1 MQRDLWSSKIGF
13 ILATAGSAIGLG
25 NIWRFPYLAGQN
37 GGGAFLILYLISV
50 FGLGYFLL
58 LSKLAFGRLAES
70 NLIEGFETAAQKV
83 GKSFSKNYG
92 RFAGSLTLLNT
103 TLVASIY
110 LIVIGWTLFYTVNS
124 FSYLLNIGFKAPD
137 KTVFETL
144 TTSFTEQF
152 LWGSL
157 CAVSTGLILMRG
169 VKKGI
174 EKMSLIL
181 MPLLFILLI
190 FMMIRIFFIPNALE
204 GIKFFLIPDWSH
216 MGFKETGFEF
226 KTFADLFLKALGQ
239 AIYSLS
245 MGLGA
250 IFIYGS
256 YLSKKENILKSTK
269 QIVLLDTFVALIA
282 GLIVLPAVFAFNLEP
297 NAGPTLTFI
306 TLPFVFQKIWG
317 GAFFMF
323 LFFLLLF
330 IAALTSLISIYEP
343 PVNLL
348 IEKAKMSRKKAVTL
362 VTIANMIGA
371 LIVLLSFTNVLDIKV
386 LKMDLFN
393 FFDTLTGTFT
403 MTFTVLFISLFMG
416 WGISTGLIHSLSLGS
431 PKAPSKFFRR
441 YLRFTLR
448 FTAPIVL
455 ILLLVNGV
463 ISLIEK

>member
-1 MQRDLWSSKIGF
+1 MQRDTWNSKLGF

-37 GGGAFLILYLISV
+37 GGGAFLLLYLISV

-70 NLIEGFETAAQKV
+70 NLMDGFQSASQKV

-92 RFAGSLTLLNT
+92 RFIGFLTLFNSLF
-103 TLVASIY
+103 VASIY

-124 FSYLLNIGFKAPD
+124 FLYLIHIGGTQPNAD
-137 KTVFETL
+137 VFNQL
-144 TTSFTEQF
+144 TTSFNEQF
-152 LWGSL
+152 LWGIC
-157 CAVSTGLILMRG
+157 CALATGLILMRG

-174 EKMSLIL
+174 EKISLTL
-181 MPLLFILLI
+181 MPILFVLLI

-204 GIKFFLIPDWSH
+204 GIKFFLIPDWSA

-226 KTFADLFLKALGQ
+226 KTFSDLFLKALGQ
-239 AIYSLS
+239 SIYSLS

-269 QIVLLDTFVALIA
+269 QIVLLDTGVAFMA
-282 GLIVLPAVFAFNLEP
+282 GLIVLPAVFAFHLEP

-306 TLPFVFQKIWG
+306 TLPFVFQKILG

-330 IAALTSLISIYEP
+330 IAAITSLISIYEP

-348 IEKAKMSRKKAVTL
+348 IEKMKLTRKKAVSL
-362 VTIANMIGA
+362 VTLINIIGTGF
-371 LIVLLSFTNVLDIKV
+371 ILLSFTNTLDLKL

-403 MTFTVLFISLFMG
+403 MTLTILFISLFMG
-416 WGISTGLIHSLSLGS
+416 WGISTGLIRSLSLGS
-431 PKAPSKFFRR
+431 DKAPSKFFKR

-455 ILLLVNGV
+455 ILLLVTGV
-463 ISLIEK
+463 ISLLEK

>member
-1 MQRDLWSSKIGF
+1 MQRDTWNSKLGF
-13 ILATAGSAIGLG
+13 ILATAGSAVGLG
-25 NIWRFPYLAGQN
+25 NIWRFPYLAGEN
-37 GGGAFLILYLISV
+37 GGGAFLLLYLLSV

-58 LSKLAFGRLAES
+58 LSKLAFGRLASS
-70 NLIEGFETAAQKV
+70 NIIDGFKKASKNV
-83 GKSFSKNYG
+83 GKSFSQNYG
-92 RFAGSLTLLNT
+92 RFAGFLTMFNT

-110 LIVIGWTLFYTVNS
+110 LIVIGWTLFYTVHTCG
-124 FSYLLNIGFKAPD
+124 YLLNINTILPT
-137 KTVFETL
+137 KTVFEQL
-144 TTSFTEQF
+144 TTSFFEQF
-152 LWGSL
+152 LFGTL
-157 CAVSTGLILMRG
+157 CALITAGILIQG

-174 EKMSLIL
+174 EKISLIL
-181 MPLLFILLI
+181 MPLLFLILI
-190 FMMIRIFFIPNALE
+190 FMMIRIFFIPNAIE
-204 GIKFFLIPDWSH
+204 GIKFFLIPDWAH

-245 MGLGA
+245 MGLGV
-250 IFIYGS
+250 IFVYGS

-269 QIVLLDTFVALIA
+269 HIVILDTLVAFMA
-282 GLIVLPAVFAFNLEP
+282 GLIVLPAVFAFNLGP

-306 TLPFVFQKIWG
+306 TLPFVFEKITG
-317 GAFFMF
+317 GIFFMF

-348 IEKAKMSRKKAVTL
+348 IEKTKMTRQNAVFL
-362 VTIANMIGA
+362 VTGLNILGSF
-371 LIVLLSFTNVLDIKV
+371 IVLLSFTKIWDFKII
-386 LKMDLFN
+386 KMDLFD

-416 WGISTGLIHSLSLGS
+416 WGISSGLIRSLKQGS
-431 PKAPSKFFRR
+431 IKEPSKFFRR

-455 ILLLVNGV
+455 ILLLITGV
-463 ISLIEK
+463 ISLL